1 MGVNPVSTQSQAALP
16 VYAALTIGTPTITRT
31 NYKAD
36 ESTTV
41 AISFTTPPQSKFTLT
56 IAPIVLSSGVIQLI
70 ETVTFVGLSQS
81 ASLPYVVNASSFLS
95 IDFTGINNT
104 GSTSGVLLSGTNSFL
119 VPITPER
126 YVITIMDS
134 DYIYYQSAVAPDSPL
149 VPYNSGVNLQRIVT
163 TVGASTNIYL
173 NGAFPESIPALNVV
187 FVNSAYAISQQ
198 SFNISLG
205 NITNS
210 NDISDSTVVNITI
223 KN

>member
-1 MGVNPVSTQSQAALP
+1 
-16 VYAALTIGTPTITRT
+16 
-31 NYKAD
+31 
-36 ESTTV
+36 
-41 AISFTTPPQSKFTLT
+41 
-56 IAPIVLSSGVIQLI
+56 
-70 ETVTFVGLSQS
+70 
-81 ASLPYVVNASSFLS
+81 
-95 IDFTGINNT
+95 
-104 GSTSGVLLSGTNSFL
+104 
-119 VPITPER
+119 
-126 YVITIMDS
+126 MDS